1 MTRGSRLVFW
11 SAALMLSWFQS
22 APVLAQTKIT
32 IGVAAMS
39 PRTRVRRDVEPGEVL
54 VTSTVKQL
62 VGGSEIDFTSRGAHT
77 LKGVADQWELF
88 AVVS

>member
-1 MTRGSRLVFW
+1 MAFERTCRRKCSRNTDAGSLRVRFFSVTKATGLAVHVGARV
-11 SAALMLSWFQS
+11 AAL
-22 APVLAQTKIT
+22 A
-32 IGVAAMS
+32 
-39 PRTRVRRDVEPGEVL
+39 EPGEVL

-62 VGGSEIDFTSRGAHT
+62 VGGSEIGFASRGAHT

>member
-1 MTRGSRLVFW
+1 VPACIPARSNTGG
-11 SAALMLSWFQS
+11 AKATG
-22 APVLAQTKIT
+22 LAVHV
-32 IGVAAMS
+32 GARVAA
-39 PRTRVRRDVEPGEVL
+39 TAEPGEVL

-62 VGGSEIDFTSRGAHT
+62 VGGSEIGFASRGAHT

>member
-1 MTRGSRLVFW
+1 MWAQGI
-11 SAALMLSWFQS
+11 AAL
-22 APVLAQTKIT
+22 A
-32 IGVAAMS
+32 
-39 PRTRVRRDVEPGEVL
+39 EPGEVL